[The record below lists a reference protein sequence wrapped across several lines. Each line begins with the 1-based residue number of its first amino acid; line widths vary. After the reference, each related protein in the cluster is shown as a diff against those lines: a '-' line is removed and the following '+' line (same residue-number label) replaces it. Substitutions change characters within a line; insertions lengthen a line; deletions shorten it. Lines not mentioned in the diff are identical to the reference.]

1 MKSIKQIAGKP
12 GLKAFIYSLLL
23 MVTTSVAMQANA
35 QSTEVQQL
43 LLNVE
48 KLSQLKNILTDMKKG
63 YVVVTNGYN
72 AVKNISQ
79 GNFSLHEVFLDGL
92 MLVNP
97 EIRKYKRVGD
107 IISYQKNIL
116 SEYKSA
122 FNRFK
127 GLENFNPQ
135 EIEYLG
141 KVYQQLFRQS
151 LDNLDELAMVITSSK
166 LRMSDDER
174 LQAIDR
180 IFADTQDKLMFLR
193 SFNKEASILSLQR
206 QKEKAD
212 LKSTRQYYNLN

>member
-1 MKSIKQIAGKP
+1 MKSIKQIAGKL

-63 YVVVTNGYN
+63 YTVVTNGYN
-72 AVKNISQ
+72 TVKNISQ
-79 GNFSLHEVFLDGL
+79 GNFSLHEIFLDGL

-212 LKSTRQYYNLN
+212 LKSARQYYNLN